1 MFLSLIVNVDIFRL
15 PGKGP
20 TLREG
25 DTYSLVDPGSSR
37 KRPIEAIEG
46 QMNCFG
52 VPYSPGVDLPGKILV
67 TPEVRSRI

>member
-1 MFLSLIVNVDIFRL
+1 MTVRWKAGVSIDREFRL
-15 PGKGP
+15 LGKGP

-46 QMNCFG
+46 QINCFG
-52 VPYSPGVDLPGKILV
+52 VPYSSGVDLPGKF
-67 TPEVRSRI
+67 S